1 MISTGG
7 NDKCVLV
14 WDTDFGTGGEE
25 GAAAEVEEDNNVEEE
40 HEWEDTCTD
49 YVERKTKKDKYGR
62 PPAEEATQPVE
73 EEAGG
78 FFQVETVEA
87 GDEFLAVK
95 PWLGAIREPTG
106 WKKPPLN
113 QQKPPKVELALDYVH
128 GYRAKYDLIMIGS
141 FKLFRDCRNNLR
153 YLKNGNIVYHAAGVG
168 IVMDVAT
175 NTQR

>member
-25 GAAAEVEEDNNVEEE
+25 GGAAVEEENNVEEE
-40 HEWEDTCTD
+40 HEYEDNCTD

-62 PPAEEATQPVE
+62 PPPEEQPQHVE

-78 FFQVETVEA
+78 FFQVEAVEA

-106 WKKPPLN
+106 WKKAPLN
-113 QQKPPKVELALDYVH
+113 QQKPPNVELALDYVH
-128 GYRAKYDLIMIGS
+128 GYRAKYEVIMIEV
-141 FKLFRDCRNNLR
+141 FKVL
-153 YLKNGNIVYHAAGVG
+153 
-168 IVMDVAT
+168 
-175 NTQR
+175 